1 MEKRQNKLIKKIKE
15 QYSGI
20 TLIALVITIIVLL
33 ILAGVTIATLT
44 GDNGLLSKAT
54 NAKEENEKN
63 KELEQIKLAV
73 SAAQVA
79 GEGKLTAGNLENE
92 LRNIFGDNGV
102 VRETNSYFSY
112 NDYRIYKEDGKI
124 EKGKLLPDEFQQV
137 EYIKSTGTQFILL
150 DYFPTKDTNLTIKGK
165 VVTNNRTFWG
175 IWDDN
180 GTTIGFQAP
189 LENFSNILQEVK
201 IYYADKWGNISNTT
215 KSLSTEN
222 YTIEIRNGIQKYNSE
237 IFSNETISN
246 TNFSNNARELGFPI
260 IGGAYL
266 SWSGFVKTHQI
277 ISEIIWKD
285 EIHGSHYFIPCYRK
299 NDNTIGF
306 YDSIEERF
314 YTNQGTGIFEK
325 GIDV

>member
-1 MEKRQNKLIKKIKE
+1 MQ
-15 QYSGI
+15 
-20 TLIALVITIIVLL
+20 
-33 ILAGVTIATLT
+33 
-44 GDNGLLSKAT
+44 KAT

-79 GEGKLTAGNLENE
+79 GEGTINDKVLNDELIANLGGTETADRVGENW
-92 LRNIFGDNGV
+92 
-102 VRETNSYFSY
+102 Y
-112 NDYRIYKEDGKI
+112 YKGYII
-124 EKGKLLPDEFQQV
+124 EKNGNVEKLLPKEYQQV

-150 DYFPTKDTNLTIKGK
+150 DYFPTKDTDLTIKGK
-165 VVTNNRTFWG
+165 VVTNNRGFWG

-189 LENFSNILQEVK
+189 LKNFSNILQEVK

-246 TNFSNNARELGFPI
+246 INFSNNAKELGFPI

-266 SWSGFVKTHQI
+266 SWGGFVKTHQI

-314 YTNQGTGIFEK
+314 YTNQGTGNFEK